1 VAHSQTMG
9 ERIST
14 LVVLALMVSILTATI
29 PFPNSTLSSE
39 PMIYNADSDDDGI
52 ENSLDSCPE
61 SPLPT
66 WSNQS
71 VETMLNCETCGRTGM
86 DVKFDSQNNT
96 HVVYSGTNQDSPN
109 EHNEGGMFFLKY
121 AIHDGHNW
129 NSSYVSLVTETD
141 YENQSGGGHIIDTY
155 SERPLLQ
162 LDSNDLPHIIYYTY
176 SEPLPDEDVIQ
187 SLRYATYQ
195 EIEIGAGYNW
205 QKSTIAQR
213 NVSECD
219 TEQWMCN
226 DIAGFELDSNNQPHI
241 VYSGLKFVGSNSN
254 FSFQSTLDYA
264 VSDDWVSWETTRIYT
279 ADDVSGTFSDVIIDV
294 SMTLDSQDQVNMI
307 ALIPG
312 PDYLDNEENIS
323 FEIIYIKYDGED
335 IIQPLSIYPVGLSIS
350 SASLDEE
357 IGWDY
362 WFRTSLSITVDSEGL
377 IHMGYIDSLSQFIY
391 ATLEFDGLE
400 HFITTSIIDTS
411 TSYREGDLEHSYH
424 DLTLVIEPDG
434 TPHAL
439 YTSSVGNGPLPE
451 GQDMEWLDDQNFDLY
466 SFYSVFEDGEWNRLD
481 IGGVVGL
488 PGLAVN
494 THGLTTLIHSSS
506 HGNDNWSGVSLM
518 KYNPIDSDDDGDGC
532 MNFEDHFPTE
542 PSEHIDS
549 DGDGVGD
556 NADVFPNDIT
566 ETSDTDGDGYGD
578 ESDAFPT
585 YITQWSDYDGD
596 GYGDNYA
603 NSSWNAGFT
612 MPGEYVPFAFR
623 QDACPLLAGTSYLG
637 IIQQEEGIVIYG
649 CPDTDGD
656 GYADIIESVSNE
668 PEQVSEKEDGFL
680 GIDLDLI
687 GIVLSLII
695 PFIAIT
701 VGWYYSTR
709 KRRNI
714 EYLIEVMK
722 NWDNPLDLTTWFD
735 SVSTDAILSGEINHV
750 QLELL
755 RIHYRRR
762 HDYLV
767 SIHNTTESILSNDRQ
782 L

>member
-1 VAHSQTMG
+1 MS
-9 ERIST
+9 RLFSK
-14 LVVLALMVSILTATI
+14 LVVLALIVSILAATI
-29 PFPNSTLSSE
+29 PFPNSTLSSK
-39 PMIYNADSDDDGI
+39 PMISNADSDNDGI
-52 ENSLDSCPE
+52 ENSVDPCPE

-109 EHNEGGMFFLKY
+109 EHNEEGMYFLKY
-121 AIHDGHNW
+121 AIHDGNNW

-141 YENQSGGGHIIDTY
+141 YENLSGGGNQDGIGQIIDMIG
-155 SERPLLQ
+155 ERPLLQ
-162 LDSNDLPHIIYYTY
+162 LDSNDLPHIVYYTY
-176 SEPLPDEDVIQ
+176 SGPSDELIQ

-241 VYSGLKFVGSNSN
+241 VYSGLKVVGSNSN
-254 FSFQSTLDYA
+254 YSFQSTLDYA
-264 VSDDWVSWETTRIYT
+264 ISNDWISWDTTRIYT
-279 ADDVSGTFSDVIIDV
+279 AGEASSADSDVIIDV

-307 ALIPG
+307 ALTPG
-312 PDYLDNEENIS
+312 PDFDSENDENMT
-323 FEIIYIKYDGED
+323 FEISYLKYDGEN
-335 IIQPLSIYPVGLSIS
+335 IIQPLSIYPAGLSIS
-350 SASLDEE
+350 SASLSRM
-357 IGWDY
+357 GLNY

-391 ATLEFDGLE
+391 STLEFDGLE
-400 HFITTSIIDTS
+400 PFITTSIIDAGTTDTGYS
-411 TSYREGDLEHSYH
+411 AVTNSYY

-451 GQDMEWLDDQNFDLY
+451 GQDMEWLDDQDFDFY

-494 THGLTTLIHSSS
+494 TNGLTTIIHFSSQ
-506 HGNDNWSGVSLM
+506 GNDNWSGLSLLNL
-518 KYNPIDSDDDGDGC
+518 KPIDSDDDGDGC
-532 MNFEDHFPTE
+532 MNFEDQFPTE
-542 PSEHIDS
+542 SSEHIDS

-556 NADVFPNDIT
+556 NADVFPEDPN
-566 ETSDTDGDGYGD
+566 ETQDTDGDGFGD

-585 YITQWSDYDGD
+585 QITQWADYDGD
-596 GYGDNYA
+596 GFGDNYA

-637 IIQQEEGIVIYG
+637 IIPDEEIVIYG

-656 GYADIIESVSNE
+656 GYADIIESVSNDLG
-668 PEQVSEKEDGFL
+668 QVGEKEDGFL

-695 PFIAIT
+695 PLIAIT
-701 VGWYYSTR
+701 IGWYYSTR

-714 EYLIEVMK
+714 ENLIEVMK

-735 SVSTDAILSGEINHV
+735 SISTDAILSGEINHV

-755 RIHYRRR
+755 RTHYRRH
-762 HDYLV
+762 HDYLA
-767 SIHNTTESILSNDRQ
+767 SIHNTTELLPKDQN
-782 L
+782 LE

>member
-1 VAHSQTMG
+1 
-9 ERIST
+9 
-14 LVVLALMVSILTATI
+14 MVSILTATI
-29 PFPNSTLSSE
+29 PFPDSQLNPNPRLFK
-39 PMIYNADSDDDGI
+39 ADSDNDGI

-109 EHNEGGMFFLKY
+109 EHNEGGMSFLKY

-141 YENQSGGGHIIDTY
+141 YENLSEGGNQDGIGQIIDTN
-155 SERPLLQ
+155 SERPLLR
-162 LDSNDLPHIIYYTY
+162 LDSNDLPHIVYYTY
-176 SEPLPDEDVIQ
+176 SANSDEDDYIQ
-187 SLRYATYQ
+187 NLRYATYQ

-241 VYSGLKFVGSNSN
+241 VYSSLKLVGSNSN

-279 ADDVSGTFSDVIIDV
+279 ADDVSGTFSDVILDA
-294 SMTLDSQDQVNMI
+294 SMTLDSQKQVNII

-312 PDYLDNEENIS
+312 PDFDSGSDENYN
-323 FEIIYIKYDGED
+323 FEIMYLKYDGEN

-350 SASLDEE
+350 SASLDGGL
-357 IGWDY
+357 GWNY
-362 WFRTSLSITVDSEGL
+362 WFRTSLSITVDSEDL

-400 HFITTSIIDTS
+400 PFITTSIIDTG
-411 TSYREGDLEHSYH
+411 TILEEAPIHSYY

-439 YTSSVGNGPLPE
+439 YTSFLGRNTPLPDGE
-451 GQDMEWLDDQNFDLY
+451 TLDSLDEKGFSIY
-466 SFYSVFEDGEWNRLD
+466 SFYSVFEDGEWNRLY
-481 IGGVVGL
+481 IGGVMGL

-518 KYNPIDSDDDGDGC
+518 KYSPIDSDDDGDGC

-566 ETSDTDGDGYGD
+566 ETSDTDGDGFGD

-585 YITQWSDYDGD
+585 YITQWADYDGD
-596 GYGDNYA
+596 GFGDNYA

-637 IIQQEEGIVIYG
+637 IIHEDGIVIYG

-656 GYADIIESVSNE
+656 GYADILESVSNE
-668 PEQVSEKEDGFL
+668 PEQVSEKGDGFL

-687 GIVLSLII
+687 GIALSLMI
-695 PFIAIT
+695 PLIAIT
-701 VGWYYSTR
+701 IGWYYSTR

-714 EYLIEVMK
+714 ENLIEVMK

-755 RIHYRRR
+755 RTHYRRH
-762 HDYLV
+762 HDYLA
-767 SIHNTTESILSNDRQ
+767 SIPNTTGPLLPKDQNLE
-782 L
+782 

>member
-1 VAHSQTMG
+1 M
-9 ERIST
+9 IS
-14 LVVLALMVSILTATI
+14 
-29 PFPNSTLSSE
+29 
-39 PMIYNADSDDDGI
+39 NADSDNDGI

-71 VETMLNCETCGRTGM
+71 VETMLNCETCGQTGM

-109 EHNEGGMFFLKY
+109 EHNEGEMSFLKY

-141 YENQSGGGHIIDTY
+141 YDEAGGTDFEGELIDTY
-155 SERPLLQ
+155 TERPLLR
-162 LDSNDLPHIIYYTY
+162 LDSNDLPHIVYYTY
-176 SEPLPDEDVIQ
+176 SANSDENDYIQ
-187 SLRYATYQ
+187 NLRYATYQ

-213 NVSECD
+213 NVSECNTD
-219 TEQWMCN
+219 EWMCN

-241 VYSGLKFVGSNSN
+241 VYSSLKLVGSNSN

-279 ADDVSGTFSDVIIDV
+279 ADDVSGTFSDVIIDA
-294 SMTLDSQDQVNMI
+294 SMTLDSQEQVNII

-312 PDYLDNEENIS
+312 PDYLENKENIS

-350 SASLDEE
+350 SASLDGEL
-357 IGWDY
+357 GWNY
-362 WFRTSLSITVDSEGL
+362 WFRTSLSITVDSEDL

-400 HFITTSIIDTS
+400 PFITTSIIDSGTTDTGYS
-411 TSYREGDLEHSYH
+411 AVSNSYY

-451 GQDMEWLDDQNFDLY
+451 GQDMEWLDDQNFDFY
-466 SFYSVFEDGEWNRLD
+466 SFYSVFEDGEWNRLY
-481 IGGVVGL
+481 IGGVMGL

-518 KYNPIDSDDDGDGC
+518 KYSPIDSDDDGDGC

-566 ETSDTDGDGYGD
+566 ETSDTDGDGFGD

-585 YITQWSDYDGD
+585 YITQWADYDGD
-596 GYGDNYA
+596 GFGDNYA

-637 IIQQEEGIVIYG
+637 IIHEDGIVIYG

-656 GYADIIESVSNE
+656 GYADILESVSNE
-668 PEQVSEKEDGFL
+668 PEQVSEKGDSFL
-680 GIDLDLI
+680 GVNLDLI
-687 GIVLSLII
+687 GIALSLMI
-695 PFIAIT
+695 PLIAIT
-701 VGWYYSTR
+701 IGWYYSTR

-714 EYLIEVMK
+714 ENLIEVMK

-735 SVSTDAILSGEINHV
+735 SISTDAILSGEINHV

-755 RIHYRRR
+755 RTHYRRH
-762 HDYLV
+762 HDYLA
-767 SIHNTTESILSNDRQ
+767 SIPNTTGPLLPKDQNLE
-782 L
+782 